1 MKKVWLIMGSDSDLP
16 FMSGAAKVLEDFSV
30 PYEMT
35 IASAHRCTDFVTEK
49 AGKLVENQFGV
60 VVAAAGMSAHLPG
73 VIAGSTPL
81 PVIGVPLASGP
92 LQGTDALHSIVQMP
106 TGVPVATVAIN
117 GTKNA
122 ALLAVQILSLTDE
135 DLATRF
141 ATYKTN
147 LAKEVLKKNEHLQK
161 VGYIAYLQEKGM
173 VSK

>member
-16 FMSGAAKVLEDFSV
+16 LMSSAAKTLEDFGV

-35 IASAHRCTDFVTEK
+35 IASAHRCTDFVTDK
-49 AGKLVENQFGV
+49 AKSLLENQFGV
-60 VVAAAGMSAHLPG
+60 VVAAAGMAAHLPG

-92 LQGTDALHSIVQMP
+92 LQGADALHSIVQMP

-122 ALLAVQILSLTDE
+122 ALLAIQILSLTDA
-135 DLATRF
+135 DLAMRF
-141 ATYKTN
+141 SSYKAN

-161 VGYIAYLQEKGM
+161 VGYTAYLQEKGM
-173 VSK
+173 ASK

>member
-1 MKKVWLIMGSDSDLP
+1 MKKVWLIMGSDSDLSH
-16 FMSGAAKVLEDFSV
+16 MSSAAKTLEEFGV

-49 AGKLVENQFGV
+49 AKGLIERDFGV
-60 VVAAAGMSAHLPG
+60 VIAAAGMSAHLPG

-92 LQGTDALHSIVQMP
+92 LQGADALHSIVQMP

-122 ALLAVQILSLTDE
+122 ALLAVQILSLTNAE
-135 DLATRF
+135 LATRF
-141 ATYKTN
+141 AGYKSE
-147 LAKEVLKKNEHLQK
+147 LAKEVLKKNDHLQK
-161 VGYIAYLQEKGM
+161 VGYTAYLQEKGM
-173 VSK
+173 VIK